1 MSSIKAIALAK
12 VVGGGGGGGDITV
25 ESLTATENKTYTAPS
40 GKAYSPVTVNV
51 PGPTLITKTV
61 TDAGT
66 YAASSDN
73 ADGYSSV
80 NVSIAN
86 GDEVS
91 Y

>member
-1 MSSIKAIALAK
+1 MSSIKAIAIVKAT
-12 VVGGGGGGGDITV
+12 GGGGGGGVTV
-25 ESLTATENKTYTAPS
+25 EALTATENKTYTAPS
-40 GKAYSPVTVNV
+40 GKAYSPVTVTV

-61 TDAGT
+61 TDSGI

-80 NVSIAN
+80 TVNIAN

>member
-12 VVGGGGGGGDITV
+12 IVGGGGSGINV
-25 ESLTATENKTYTAPS
+25 EPLTATENKTYTAPS
-40 GKAYSPVTVNV
+40 GNAYSPVTVNV

-61 TDAGT
+61 TAVGT

-73 ADGYSSV
+73 VDGYSSV
-80 NVSIAN
+80 TVDITN

>member
-12 VVGGGGGGGDITV
+12 VVGGGGGGDITV

-80 NVSIAN
+80 NVNIAN

>member
-12 VVGGGGGGGDITV
+12 VVGGGGGGDITV

-40 GKAYSPVTVNV
+40 GKAYSPVTVDV

-80 NVSIAN
+80 TVDITN